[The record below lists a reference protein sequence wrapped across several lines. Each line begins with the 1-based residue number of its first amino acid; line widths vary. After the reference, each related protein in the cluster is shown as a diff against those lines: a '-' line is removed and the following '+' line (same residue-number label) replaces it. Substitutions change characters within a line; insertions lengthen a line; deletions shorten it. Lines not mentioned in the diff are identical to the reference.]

1 MRGDAPYYHCLA
13 KSILRGQYQ
22 ISFEDI
28 SDEAIKRRKEVL
40 DAKIFFHTAVI
51 DQPTNYWSPG
61 YPLFLAGLYAL
72 FGIHF
77 WIPALLGCIIGVLC
91 CYMLWLIASRLV
103 NPTAGLISAAP
114 WAIHPIAVTKS
125 PELESETLGLL
136 LLLVSVYLFLLW
148 RDREGNLG
156 PIKALLLGVMLGMP
170 FYVRS
175 TSGLLVPIFA
185 ITLLLNPSWKRLATA
200 LLLCSS
206 FILILI
212 PWGIRNQRSLGKFMV
227 FETRGV
233 NVMLGEISRKGYHP
247 PRKNE
252 FKAETELE
260 AWKAQKLI
268 LLNTLQADPAIL
280 LRVGWY
286 HLRSWLFPYGKFAE
300 LRTLFNWLFA
310 AGVGLGIFL
319 TRKNWQNTIPLCLF
333 MALYTITIL
342 FLMKGDEARFRLPV
356 EAMALPFLSVALIEF
371 YNWTVKRLNPI
382 ISKPKSGNKP

>member
-1 MRGDAPYYHCLA
+1 
-13 KSILRGQYQ
+13 
-22 ISFEDI
+22 
-28 SDEAIKRRKEVL
+28 
-40 DAKIFFHTAVI
+40 
-51 DQPTNYWSPG
+51 
-61 YPLFLAGLYAL
+61 LYAL

>member
-1 MRGDAPYYHCLA
+1 MKRKYYIWIILAIALLFRLNAFHHLSSSQRKFMRGDAPYYHCLA

-260 AWKAQKLI
+260 AWKAQKY
-268 LLNTLQADPAIL
+268 AASRSCDPL
-280 LRVGWY
+280 KSRMVSPTQL
-286 HLRSWLFPYGKFAE
+286 
-300 LRTLFNWLFA
+300 
-310 AGVGLGIFL
+310 
-319 TRKNWQNTIPLCLF
+319 
-333 MALYTITIL
+333 
-342 FLMKGDEARFRLPV
+342 
-356 EAMALPFLSVALIEF
+356 ALPLWKVCRITHPFQLVICRRSRF
-371 YNWTVKRLNPI
+371 
-382 ISKPKSGNKP
+382 GNFFNT